1 MICPPSIINQEI
13 DFSRWF
19 MPQELTPLFHTAVY
33 RDLREAEQLRYNQ
46 LNALYFNEQIMFF
59 ERKLAQNVIAPFIG
73 AGLPPK
79 VELGLKQFLR
89 EEQEHS
95 TLFLELNRKCAP
107 ELYRDR
113 DFHFVRISAVGASI
127 LSWMSKRPHTFPLFL
142 WLAHLQEE
150 RSIYFGR
157 KFLRSQDCVESSF
170 RDVHRKHLADE
181 ARHVQWDAWLL
192 DYVWPQTAGWL
203 RTANAKLLGTTVR
216 EFFAA
221 PKRATLN
228 VVRQLVIEMPH
239 LRDREEDLLHA
250 LRSLSRDPV
259 YCKSIYSHQSVPD
272 TFARFDAWPEL
283 RALSRYFPGYSPLT

>member
-1 MICPPSIINQEI
+1 MICELAVVDREI

-33 RDLREAEQLRYNQ
+33 RELNEAEQLRYNQ

-73 AGLPPK
+73 AGLPAK

-95 TLFLELNRKCAP
+95 ALFLELNRKCAP
-107 ELYRDR
+107 PLYQDR
-113 DFHFVRISAVGASI
+113 DFHFVRISPAGASI
-127 LSWMSKRPHTFPLFL
+127 LSWMSKRPRIFPLFL

-150 RSIYFGR
+150 RSMYFG
-157 KFLRSQDCVESSF
+157 KSFLRSQDTVEANF
-170 RDVHRKHLADE
+170 REVHRKHLADE
-181 ARHVQWDAWLL
+181 VRHVQWDGWLL

-203 RTANAKLLGTTVR
+203 RTANAKLLGTMVR

-228 VVRQLVIEMPH
+228 VVRQLVTEMPN
-239 LRDREEDLLHA
+239 LRPREEDLLRA
-250 LRSLSRDPV
+250 LRALGKDPV
-259 YCKSIYSHQSVPD
+259 YCKSIYSHESVPD

-283 RALSRYFPGYSPLT
+283 RALSQYFPGYSPHA